1 MNNKEITLDQMYSM
15 IKRGYISKFPH
26 PFEQYKAMILYF
38 FNHEAE
44 KYNYPIKYKLSNSYN
59 EKDNPV
65 FSEHIVVEKIIEEV
79 ALLSADEQEKVI
91 KKVADLNNDITNIIN
106 DLEAL
111 HRWLI
116 NEGLVKKEAKQFHS
130 TKYHMTKEFM
140 ELERIPL

>member
-1 MNNKEITLDQMYSM
+1 MNNKEITLNQMYGL

-44 KYNYPIKYKLSNSYN
+44 KYNYPIKYKLLNSYN
-59 EKDNPV
+59 EKDNSI
-65 FSEHIVVEKIIEEV
+65 FSEHIEVETTEKL
-79 ALLSADEQEKVI
+79 ALLSADDQEKITKRVVELNKDVI
-91 KKVADLNNDITNIIN
+91 NIIN
-106 DLEAL
+106 DMEAL

-116 NEGLVKKEAKQFHS
+116 NEGLVMQEAKQFHS